1 MLARIVAYT
10 QVMATLKRVHPS
22 NCHYMR
28 FQILKSL
35 SVPILFSGYAE
46 LRKALRGVSL
56 ATTGEHEFNQYSQ
69 SHHK

>member
-22 NCHYMR
+22 NFHYMR
-28 FQILKSL
+28 FQILKS
-35 SVPILFSGYAE
+35 PILFSGYSE

-56 ATTGEHEFNQYSQ
+56 VTTGEHEYSQ